1 MKSEM
6 GGERGVE
13 PQLKAGGV
21 SSVVCSR
28 SANASPGCLMLSIAR
43 DTEMGQTH
51 VLPSRSLQSP
61 DPDRH
66 CPGCQGVLGGRATP
80 DERGTDCLGSQGGH
94 HRIGDVELAP

>member
-1 MKSEM
+1 MKSEV
-6 GGERGVE
+6 GGDRGVR

-43 DTEMGQTH
+43 DTEMGQTQ
-51 VLPSRSLQSP
+51 VLPSRSLQSL

-66 CPGCQGVLGGRATP
+66 RPSLSRLSGCVRGQGEPR
-80 DERGTDCLGSQGGH
+80 R
-94 HRIGDVELAP
+94 